1 MANNKEPVVKV
12 KSTSQVIPP
21 GKPGGAGAAGYT
33 FDIAEGEFVALMG
46 PSGSGKSTLLNLI
59 AGLDK
64 ADSGSIHVGGV
75 DITALSETELA
86 GWRASTSGS
95 YSSSTT

>member
-1 MANNKEPVVKV
+1 MANNKEPVVQV
-12 KSTSQVIPP
+12 SNVTKSYRRGSQVVPVLQDL
-21 GKPGGAGAAGYT
+21 T
-33 FDIAEGEFVALMG
+33 FDIQKGEFVALMG

-86 GWRASTSGS
+86 GWRART
-95 YSSSTT
+95 